1 MRSVRPWA
9 AGRRHPSVGNDS
21 ACRSMTEVVGAVR
34 RVAGSGHVEEADR
47 LLPDPID
54 LGRCAA
60 TLREFG
66 LDHRS

>member
-1 MRSVRPWA
+1 
-9 AGRRHPSVGNDS
+9 
-21 ACRSMTEVVGAVR
+21 MTEVVGAVR